1 VLDSMV
7 HNKKCVICTRHF
19 SLTGSYDNIQKHKC
33 MMTYQGTSKSMEA
46 EALVEM
52 LQRPPE
58 THKISFCTIIS
69 DDDSE
74 GRAKVQHVTN
84 GGKLL
89 EKIEEPKFLADPS
102 HCKRVFVRAIYTL
115 ASAPM
120 KTSRVTKGFAGHLK
134 YCYDACVKRN
144 HHLSAEE
151 PSEQVYNILEQIC
164 NRHDCCDGA
173 WCYNIKAK
181 EANKVFCAPKEHR
194 INRETDEVT
203 YLQLKK
209 CLTSTPA

>member
-1 VLDSMV
+1 
-7 HNKKCVICTRHF
+7 
-19 SLTGSYDNIQKHKC
+19 
-33 MMTYQGTSKSMEA
+33 MMNYQGTSKSMEA

-151 PSEQVYNILEQIC
+151 PSEQVYKYWNKSAIVMIAVMVPGVTTSKQRRQTRFIVRQRNIE
-164 NRHDCCDGA
+164 
-173 WCYNIKAK
+173 
-181 EANKVFCAPKEHR
+181 
-194 INRETDEVT
+194 
-203 YLQLKK
+203 
-209 CLTSTPA
+209 STERQMK

>member
-1 VLDSMV
+1 VLDSIIY
-7 HNKKCVICTRHF
+7 NKKCVICTRHF
-19 SLTGSYDNIQKHKC
+19 SLTGSYDNVQKHKC
-33 MMTYQGTSKSMEA
+33 MMNYQGTSKSMEA

-151 PSEQVYNILEQIC
+151 PSEQVYKYWNKSAIVMIAVMVPGVTTSKQRRQTRFIVRQRNIE
-164 NRHDCCDGA
+164 
-173 WCYNIKAK
+173 
-181 EANKVFCAPKEHR
+181 
-194 INRETDEVT
+194 
-203 YLQLKK
+203 
-209 CLTSTPA
+209 STERQMK